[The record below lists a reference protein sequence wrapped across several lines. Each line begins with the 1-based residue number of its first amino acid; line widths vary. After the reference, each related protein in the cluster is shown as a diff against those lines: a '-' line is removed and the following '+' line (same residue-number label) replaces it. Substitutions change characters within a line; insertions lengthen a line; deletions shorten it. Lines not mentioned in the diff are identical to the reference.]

1 MKMIVRIFQGL
12 IAQKFW
18 GELTF
23 QFQNGKIVCVKK
35 NETIKDCL
43 DVLNEECDL
52 S

>member
-35 NETIKDCL
+35 HETIQNDL
-43 DVLNEECDL
+43 DLLNDPCI
-52 S
+52 